1 MSHLFSLE
9 RPWPICFP
17 WTSLALFLILHSH
30 GLLLSSLG
38 FPGPIALSL
47 ILGAHGLAITPYFLC
62 FHYFGFAV
70 AHSYFSTSYI
80 AHGFFYFYFFFSLSF
95 WAPLSPFT
103 PSRPICLSHGP
114 VIHYSCHLASMGFLT
129 IYQLFFVRVARLL
142 LSTWASKMAIN
153 KIKLKL

>member
-38 FPGPIALSL
+38 FPDPIALSL

-62 FHYFGFAV
+62 FRYFGPAT
-70 AHSYFSTSYI
+70 AHSHFSTSHT
-80 AHGFFYFYFFFSLSF
+80 AHGLLFSLFPSSF
-95 WAPLSPFT
+95 KPIYPLKTYLFISWACDPLF
-103 PSRPICLSHGP
+103 LSLGLNGF
-114 VIHYSCHLASMGFLT
+114 SNHLPT
-129 IYQLFFVRVARLL
+129 LFCPCC
-142 LSTWASKMAIN
+142 
-153 KIKLKL
+153 